1 MLTSCSYTHSPVDS
15 SVTNEE
21 STSVTDSTDIQTDA
35 GTLTWEE
42 EQRLLIEDLYGVSAY
57 PLSNEEVTK
66 YGYDDNGL

>member
-1 MLTSCSYTHSPVDS
+1 M
-15 SVTNEE
+15 
-21 STSVTDSTDIQTDA
+21 TDSTDIQTDA